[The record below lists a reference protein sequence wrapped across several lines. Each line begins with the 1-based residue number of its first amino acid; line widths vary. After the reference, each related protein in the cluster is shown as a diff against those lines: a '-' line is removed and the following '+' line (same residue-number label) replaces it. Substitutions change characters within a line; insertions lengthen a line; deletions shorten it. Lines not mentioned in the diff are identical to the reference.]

1 MSTNKQKLLPTA
13 STKLIYRDKE
23 CPVRVL
29 LDSGSQET
37 FLRTTFANDLK
48 IKLYG
53 SPATMTIKVLGEQ
66 EWQKKIN

>member
-13 STKLIYRDKE
+13 RAKLLYKDKE
-23 CPVRVL
+23 CLVRVL

-37 FLRTTFANDLK
+37 FLRTPIANDLQ

-53 SPATMTIKVLGEQ
+53 SLATVTIKVLGGQ